1 MSTDTPS
8 LYEQQAVELKT
19 MALQDMSQRAKNA
32 MNAAADDVRELE
44 RENARLREELE
55 LIRAALTGDDYAS
68 LPSDLP
74 TVRMAH
80 TIRADH
86 DKFRNQV
93 RDTCHRAEQA
103 EKELA
108 EAKRDTGLAKLVIQ
122 QKQDQIASAEAAL
135 EQAEARALA
144 AENKVAWQE
153 VETADLRDD
162 VKRLHKTVSEC
173 EERALENQKDAGR
186 YRWLRDSKNAYPL
199 FFIAQRDPHNIVV
212 QFSGELADMNI
223 DAAVAGAKH
232 D

>member
-8 LYEQQAVELKT
+8 ESITELLSYSQADEEGVIVKVSRQAIHEVV
-19 MALQDMSQRAKNA
+19 A
-32 MNAAADDVRELE
+32 
-44 RENARLREELE
+44 ENARLREELE

-103 EKELA
+103 E
-108 EAKRDTGLAKLVIQ
+108 
-122 QKQDQIASAEAAL
+122 
-135 EQAEARALA
+135 ARALEYKTEHA
-144 AENKVAWQE
+144 ALLGTSQWQE
-153 VETADLRDD
+153 TEIADLRDD
-162 VKRLHKTVSEC
+162 VKRLMQTVSEC
-173 EERALENQKDAGR
+173 EERALANEKDAGR
-186 YRWLRDSKNAYPL
+186 YRWLRSNESVYSEDMKAPWPVVWADPEHLNNGTCPCLYEELDSA
-199 FFIAQRDPHNIVV
+199 
-212 QFSGELADMNI
+212 I
-223 DAAVAGAKH
+223 DAAMGAKH

>member
-1 MSTDTPS
+1 MSTDTP
-8 LYEQQAVELKT
+8 QTWAD
-19 MALQDMSQRAKNA
+19 MA
-32 MNAAADDVRELE
+32 RELQAA
-44 RENARLREELE
+44 NARLREELE

-93 RDTCHRAEQA
+93 RDTCHRAEQT

-108 EAKRDTGLAKLVIQ
+108 EAKREREFDN
-122 QKQDQIASAEAAL
+122 AAWARDNERL
-135 EQAEARALA
+135 KQAEARSLEYKTEHAALLGTSQ
-144 AENKVAWQE
+144 WQE
-153 VETADLRDD
+153 TEIADLRDD
-162 VKRLHKTVSEC
+162 VKRLMQTVSEC
-173 EERALENQKDAGR
+173 EERALENQEDAGR

>member
-1 MSTDTPS
+1 MLKIGHDT
-8 LYEQQAVELKT
+8 LKKRYEA
-19 MALQDMSQRAKNA
+19 AKY
-32 MNAAADDVRELE
+32 EIS
-44 RENARLREELE
+44 RLRVLLHRRDETIAKLE
-55 LIRAALTGDDYAS
+55 
-68 LPSDLP
+68 
-74 TVRMAH
+74 
-80 TIRADH
+80 
-86 DKFRNQV
+86 KQ
-93 RDTCHRAEQA
+93 
-103 EKELA
+103 LA

-122 QKQDQIASAEAAL
+122 QKQDQITSAEAAL

>member
-1 MSTDTPS
+1 MSLLSMCPVCRNPESMRSDCMAFEDVSRRSCPKIKFKQHA
-8 LYEQQAVELKT
+8 EEIQA
-19 MALQDMSQRAKNA
+19 
-32 MNAAADDVRELE
+32 
-44 RENARLREELE
+44 LRE
-55 LIRAALTGDDYAS
+55 RA
-68 LPSDLP
+68 
-74 TVRMAH
+74 
-80 TIRADH
+80 
-86 DKFRNQV
+86 
-93 RDTCHRAEQA
+93 
-103 EKELA
+103 
-108 EAKRDTGLAKLVIQ
+108 
-122 QKQDQIASAEAAL
+122 